1 MCFSNQAL
9 NQQKKLPKVPTGHA
23 PLCVNQL
30 GKCAWNL
37 RDCTEKVVTLWEV
50 DFFVFLGMAKM
61 KL

>member
-1 MCFSNQAL
+1 MDETF
-9 NQQKKLPKVPTGHA
+9 PKAPTGHA

-37 RDCTEKVVTLWEV
+37 RDCTEKVATVWEA
-50 DFFVFLGMAKM
+50 DFLVFVGMAKM